1 MTGISTKSLKQVLN
15 LNDFE
20 MLARRHLPKAIY
32 GYVQGGADDATC
44 LIHNRDALAHIRLVP
59 RVLQDVSAC
68 TQGVTLFGQ
77 HYASP
82 FMIAPMGASAI
93 VGHDADN
100 AMAKAARAANIPYIL
115 SANAITPIEEIGR
128 SYPGSWFAGYQKPD
142 EKNIERMLKRV
153 ADAGFTAYFLTADV
167 AVGSNREN
175 NMRNGYTMPFRPT
188 TRLALDMAR
197 HPSWLYRTG
206 WRTLLQ
212 RGVPKISNID
222 PVQRPSIFSR
232 EITAVTGYASF
243 SWKHAEMIRR
253 LWKGA
258 FIIKGI
264 LSPEDARIAREI
276 GAEGV
281 VVSNH
286 GGRQLDCAVS
296 PVEVLEA
303 VRAQSNDM
311 TVLVDSGFRR
321 GTDIV
326 KGLALGAD
334 AVMIGRPFLYAAA
347 LGGEAGIKHAIRV
360 LQRELHIDMS
370 LLGVNSCRALREV
383 GRTQRHSGTA

>member
-1 MTGISTKSLKQVLN
+1 M
-15 LNDFE
+15 
-20 MLARRHLPKAIY
+20 
-32 GYVQGGADDATC
+32 
-44 LIHNRDALAHIRLVP
+44 
-59 RVLQDVSAC
+59 
-68 TQGVTLFGQ
+68 
-77 HYASP
+77 
-82 FMIAPMGASAI
+82 
-93 VGHDADN
+93 
-100 AMAKAARAANIPYIL
+100 
-115 SANAITPIEEIGR
+115 
-128 SYPGSWFAGYQKPD
+128 
-142 EKNIERMLKRV
+142 
-153 ADAGFTAYFLTADV
+153 
-167 AVGSNREN
+167 
-175 NMRNGYTMPFRPT
+175 
-188 TRLALDMAR
+188 
-197 HPSWLYRTG
+197 
-206 WRTLLQ
+206 
-212 RGVPKISNID
+212 
-222 PVQRPSIFSR
+222 
-232 EITAVTGYASF
+232 TAVTGYASF

-264 LSPEDARIAREI
+264 LSPEDARLAREI

-303 VRAQSNDM
+303 VKAQSNDM

-334 AVMIGRPFLYAAA
+334 AVIIGRPFLYAAA
-347 LGGEAGIKHAIRV
+347 VGGQAGIKHAIRV

-383 GRTQRHSGTA
+383 ERMQRHSGTA